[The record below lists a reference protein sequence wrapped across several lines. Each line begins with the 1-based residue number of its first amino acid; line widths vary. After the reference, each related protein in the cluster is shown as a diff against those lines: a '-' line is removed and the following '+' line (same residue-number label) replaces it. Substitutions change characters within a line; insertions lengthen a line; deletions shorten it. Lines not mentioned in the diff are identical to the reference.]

1 MIIYRWTGVETKA
14 LRDAMHLGVEKFSAR
29 TGIGARTIT
38 NWELQGASAQLRPS
52 SQELLA
58 KVLTE
63 APPEVIARF
72 ERALAGIGSPR
83 DQPDPGLPPTV
94 TLANDTPRRLVP
106 VTSGGAGEIDQ
117 VWVRARTA
125 AGEVVLVSLPRR
137 TVVAGFGVSALA
149 AAVGVKPAAA
159 LANSSQVDHAAHFR
173 TLRLSLID
181 SDNLH
186 GGPGVIPLI
195 EQNLEIMNELRRAGV
210 GDATEMQR
218 MRILYAEFAAWL
230 HQDARNWARAQHWTD
245 RALTW
250 SHQLGDDY
258 CIAATLIRKAQIA
271 NDMHDGA
278 EAIELAE
285 AAERAAPP
293 RTRFAAVAA
302 TFAGYA
308 AALAGDRAA
317 SDRAFDRARALAAD
331 ADVDP
336 SWGFFLDD
344 TYIDVHQAHGRA
356 ALGDYRAAID
366 QFGRAINNMQ
376 SGYTRDQAVYMSRQA
391 LAYAHMGEAEP
402 AATLG
407 LAAMQIGVSTGSERV
422 LHNVRAV
429 DELLSARNLPEV
441 AEFRAAAER
450 WAVVPS

>member
-1 MIIYRWTGVETKA
+1 M
-14 LRDAMHLGVEKFSAR
+14 
-29 TGIGARTIT
+29 
-38 NWELQGASAQLRPS
+38 
-52 SQELLA
+52 
-58 KVLTE
+58 
-63 APPEVIARF
+63 
-72 ERALAGIGSPR
+72 
-83 DQPDPGLPPTV
+83 
-94 TLANDTPRRLVP
+94 
-106 VTSGGAGEIDQ
+106 
-117 VWVRARTA
+117 RARTA